1 MHLPVLF
8 FWGLSFVSIALV
20 SGCSKTAESAPQPGT
35 IPPPAEKANVT
46 YNVDIKP
53 ILEASCVEC
62 HGEEKQKGELR
73 LDSKEA
79 TIKGGEEGPIFEV
92 GKSGES
98 ILITTISR
106 VGDEENWMP
115 PIDKGE
121 PLTLEQ
127 IALIRAWI
135 DQGAN

>member
-1 MHLPVLF
+1 MHLPVVVICC
-8 FWGLSFVSIALV
+8 LSLASLPLL

-35 IPPPAEKANVT
+35 IPPPAEKPNVT
-46 YNVDIKP
+46 YNIDIKP
-53 ILEASCVEC
+53 IFEASCIEC
-62 HGEEKQKGELR
+62 HGEKKQKGELR

-98 ILITTISR
+98 ILIETISR